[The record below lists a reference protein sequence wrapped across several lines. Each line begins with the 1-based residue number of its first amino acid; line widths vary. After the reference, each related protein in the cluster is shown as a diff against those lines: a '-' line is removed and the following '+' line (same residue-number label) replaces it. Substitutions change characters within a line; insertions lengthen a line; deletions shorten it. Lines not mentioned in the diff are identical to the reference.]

1 MLSDY
6 EKQKQKQKAS
16 MRAVREYGMGVVIFV
31 TGLFFLFRTRFD
43 LDFNERFPPDD
54 IDKWF
59 GVLCLIYGAW
69 RLYRGYQAQRE
80 Y

>member
-1 MLSDY
+1 MLQDY

-16 MRAVREYGMGVVIFV
+16 MRAIREYGMGLVIFMA
-31 TGLFFLFRTRFD
+31 GLFFLFRTRFE
-43 LDFNERFPPDD
+43 LDFNERFPPDE

-59 GVLCLIYGAW
+59 GVLCLIYGGW
-69 RLYRGYQAQRE
+69 RLYRGYQAQRQ

>member
-1 MLSDY
+1 MLQDY

-16 MRAVREYGMGVVIFV
+16 MRAVREYGMGLVIFMA
-31 TGLFFLFRTRFD
+31 GLFFLFRTRFE
-43 LDFNERFPPDD
+43 LDFNERFPPDE

-59 GVLCLIYGAW
+59 GVLCLIYGSW
-69 RLYRGYQAQRE
+69 RLYRGYQAHRQ